1 MSQDIHS
8 FSGHVS
14 PSTPSTVNL
23 LQYLQSLNPE
33 VVAQLSRPESPEIL
47 QVMESNIQGLLGGLS
62 GEHFQVEITTSRENL
77 AQLLV
82 SAVMGGYFLRNVEQ
96 RFAFER
102 AILGGASTE
111 SRQD

>member
-1 MSQDIHS
+1 VSQDINA
-8 FSGHVS
+8 FSGRVS
-14 PSTPSTVNL
+14 PSDTATVNL

-96 RFAFER
+96 RFAFEQ
-102 AILGGASTE
+102 AILSGTAE
-111 SRQD
+111 QHD